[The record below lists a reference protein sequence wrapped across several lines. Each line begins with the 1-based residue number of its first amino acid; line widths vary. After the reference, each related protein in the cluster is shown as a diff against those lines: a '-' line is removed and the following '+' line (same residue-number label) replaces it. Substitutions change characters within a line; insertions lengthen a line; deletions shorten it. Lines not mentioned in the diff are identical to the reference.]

1 VTVREWLANRRP
13 APPSVLASR
22 VAEALSERLND
33 DASGMFDY
41 AIDAAMSLLAE
52 VVVRPTARRECALD
66 LLTADALTTYAFEAA
81 AAEPEQLVGR
91 ADDAMRRLVLIG
103 VRHAS

>member
-13 APPSVLASR
+13 APPSALASR

-41 AIDAAMSLLAE
+41 AIEAAMSLLAE

-91 ADDAMRRLVLIG
+91 ADDAMRRLAGIG

>member
-1 VTVREWLANRRP
+1 VTVREW
-13 APPSVLASR
+13 LASR

-91 ADDAMRRLVLIG
+91 ADDAMRRLAGIG
-103 VRHAS
+103 LRHAS

>member
-13 APPSVLASR
+13 APPSALASR

-41 AIDAAMSLLAE
+41 AIDAAISILAE
-52 VVVRPTARRECALD
+52 VVVRPTAGRECALD

-91 ADDAMRRLVLIG
+91 ADDAMRRLAGIG